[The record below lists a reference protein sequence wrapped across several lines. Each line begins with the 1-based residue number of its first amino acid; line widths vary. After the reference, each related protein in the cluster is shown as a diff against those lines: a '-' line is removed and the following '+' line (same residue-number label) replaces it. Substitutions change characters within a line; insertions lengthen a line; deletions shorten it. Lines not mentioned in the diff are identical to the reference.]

1 MHKSHHAFCG
11 QLGTCEFVPRW
22 QCRATQDAY
31 ASSLSFYG
39 LDLLRCD
46 LSQKG
51 DMPVH
56 AVCSA
61 GGRPDL
67 QFERRAPPT
76 CMELAKGAAQSE
88 GASHCMTLAH
98 SSEAIKRACV
108 GISP

>member
-1 MHKSHHAFCG
+1 MHFADSWALANSF
-11 QLGTCEFVPRW
+11 
-22 QCRATQDAY
+22 QDGSAEQRKMRMQVV
-31 ASSLSFYG
+31 FPFG